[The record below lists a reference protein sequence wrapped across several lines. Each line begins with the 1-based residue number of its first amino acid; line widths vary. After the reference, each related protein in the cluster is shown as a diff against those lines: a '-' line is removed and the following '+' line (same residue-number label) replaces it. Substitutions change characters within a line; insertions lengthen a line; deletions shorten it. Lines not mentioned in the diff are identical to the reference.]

1 MVLTRQEKESLVIDL
16 YNQGKNTREIAQQV
30 GMSFRDIGAIL
41 QKAAKEKEKDHYISI
56 SSKAYAMFSE
66 GKSQIQIAIALN
78 LREAEVTKFYTEFC
92 NLNNFRALGQVY
104 NEIKGD
110 IAYFLELYRLT
121 KAAGMNSQDIKRI
134 LEIAHRDLSSIEY
147 RYRALQREIS
157 SLEAEKRNSARI
169 FQDLNDQIIDLQ
181 KTRDSLHSACK
192 ELGLEITKLR
202 IQKIRLEAAVNKIQ
216 NDSETHNKIKEMA
229 KREVER
235 FLGDRQLIFKL
246 TFESIIKSMR
256 KDPDMLPNSYH
267 NITRYPIQLP
277 NHPSHQELTVRDN
290 NEIDVDY

>member
-1 MVLTRQEKESLVIDL
+1 MQCFP
-16 YNQGKNTREIAQQV
+16 RE
-30 GMSFRDIGAIL
+30 
-41 QKAAKEKEKDHYISI
+41 
-56 SSKAYAMFSE
+56 
-66 GKSQIQIAIALN
+66 N
-78 LREAEVTKFYTEFC
+78 LRSK
-92 NLNNFRALGQVY
+92 L
-104 NEIKGD
+104 
-110 IAYFLELYRLT
+110 
-121 KAAGMNSQDIKRI
+121 
-134 LEIAHRDLSSIEY
+134 
-147 RYRALQREIS
+147 
-157 SLEAEKRNSARI
+157 LEAEKRNSARI
-169 FQDLNDQIIDLQ
+169 FQELNDQIIDLQ
-181 KTRDSLHSACK
+181 KTRDSLHSACR

-202 IQKIRLEAAVNKIQ
+202 IQKIRLEVAVNKIQ

-267 NITRYPIQLP
+267 Y

>member
-1 MVLTRQEKESLVIDL
+1 M
-16 YNQGKNTREIAQQV
+16 
-30 GMSFRDIGAIL
+30 
-41 QKAAKEKEKDHYISI
+41 
-56 SSKAYAMFSE
+56 
-66 GKSQIQIAIALN
+66 
-78 LREAEVTKFYTEFC
+78 
-92 NLNNFRALGQVY
+92 
-104 NEIKGD
+104 
-110 IAYFLELYRLT
+110 YRLT
-121 KAAGMNSQDIKRI
+121 KAAKMNTQNIKRI

-169 FQDLNDQIIDLQ
+169 FQELNDQIIDLQ
-181 KTRDSLHSACK
+181 KTCDSLHSACR
-192 ELGLEITKLR
+192 ELALEITKLR
-202 IQKIRLEAAVNKIQ
+202 IKKIRLEAAANKIQ

-256 KDPDMLPNSYH
+256 KDPDMLLDSYH

-277 NHPSHQELTVRDN
+277 NDPSHQELTVRDN

>member
-1 MVLTRQEKESLVIDL
+1 
-16 YNQGKNTREIAQQV
+16 
-30 GMSFRDIGAIL
+30 
-41 QKAAKEKEKDHYISI
+41 
-56 SSKAYAMFSE
+56 MFSE

>member
-1 MVLTRQEKESLVIDL
+1 MILTRQEKESLVIDL

-92 NLNNFRALGQVY
+92 NLNNLRALGQVY

-121 KAAGMNSQDIKRI
+121 KAAGMNTQDIKRI

-169 FQDLNDQIIDLQ
+169 FQEL
-181 KTRDSLHSACK
+181 KTRDSLHSSCR

-216 NDSETHNKIKEMA
+216 NDTETHNKIKEIA